1 MKNRSYSSGIQISSK
16 SCEMAFSIKQLHRIK
31 LLWFNVPTGSVH
43 KKEPTSYIFSQR
55 MKKKPLLMAENFS
68 AIKPRRAEFPYSV
81 FGIFRTRL
89 QWTLQMAHRV
99 RKRRNHFL
107 HIFLAHFFLRV
118 SNSGLS

>member
-81 FGIFRTRL
+81 FGIFSDQAMVDVANGL
-89 QWTLQMAHRV
+89 SCVEKEEPL
-99 RKRRNHFL
+99 F
-107 HIFLAHFFLRV
+107 AHFSRTFFLTCQQ
-118 SNSGLS
+118 